1 VTFGDFRD
9 SRHAWCFARE
19 PPAARECSSRPAA
32 CRWKGVTSGLAVR
45 SPELGSGPLPDE
57 PAAAR
62 PIGRAAAWFYVAGGS
77 IALAGFAA
85 GPDRLQLPLMLLLLV
100 IGVAAMTHGPRRNV
114 APGRRRPWRWLLAA
128 EWLFVVAM
136 VLRAVVPGANAQP
149 PGPMVLI
156 PDAFVLPA
164 YLAVG
169 LAFAGLLRHR
179 RAAEDDP
186 ARVDAL
192 LVGLAAAFMTWVY
205 LIEPSMDHADLDVL
219 RIANSFFPVIDV
231 VLVVLVAQLALAG
244 GARQPALWLM
254 IGASVTT
261 FAGDFLFTLGDGQLV
276 AVPGHVVDAF
286 FLATFLT
293 LGAAAIHPSMRT
305 LTEPQQVVVKDLGPV
320 RTAVIAAM
328 VVVPIVVTTLE
339 PAGTLFGGIVRAAL
353 CALLVLAVLARVVR
367 SNNSRAR
374 AERVTRRRATHDALT
389 DLPNRELLAETIAG
403 WGERAAA
410 DDLEI
415 SLLFI
420 DLDRFKMVND
430 HWGHQVGDE
439 LLCAVAGRLGGQVR
453 AEDLVCRIG
462 GDEFVIA
469 LASPSH
475 SRLAESLA
483 GRVLAEFERPF
494 ELSVG
499 DVVISASIGVAKSL
513 GGAEALGLI
522 RDADTAMYKAKG
534 SGRNAYALFDT
545 SLRDQVR
552 DRMTMEQALRGAL
565 DRGELAVH
573 FQPIVDLATDEL
585 DGFEALMRWT
595 HPELGPVAPMDFI
608 PIAEETGLIVESGA
622 WLLRESALQ
631 LAAWHAARPAGAR
644 MLHVSVNVSVRQL
657 RDPALVETVRDVLAE
672 TGLPPSAVW
681 LEITESGVMEDV
693 ETALATLGALH
704 ELGVLLCIDDFGT
717 GYSSLSYLHRL
728 PAGIVKIDRSFV
740 AGVGEDGANE
750 PIVRAVL
757 AMTRAMGRRVVA
769 EGVETE
775 TQRDWLRDQG
785 CDMAQG
791 WLYGRPLAAPAQAGA
806 VTAR

>member
-1 VTFGDFRD
+1 
-9 SRHAWCFARE
+9 
-19 PPAARECSSRPAA
+19 
-32 CRWKGVTSGLAVR
+32 
-45 SPELGSGPLPDE
+45 
-57 PAAAR
+57 
-62 PIGRAAAWFYVAGGS
+62 
-77 IALAGFAA
+77 
-85 GPDRLQLPLMLLLLV
+85 
-100 IGVAAMTHGPRRNV
+100 
-114 APGRRRPWRWLLAA
+114 
-128 EWLFVVAM
+128 
-136 VLRAVVPGANAQP
+136 
-149 PGPMVLI
+149 
-156 PDAFVLPA
+156 
-164 YLAVG
+164 
-169 LAFAGLLRHR
+169 
-179 RAAEDDP
+179 
-186 ARVDAL
+186 
-192 LVGLAAAFMTWVY
+192 
-205 LIEPSMDHADLDVL
+205 
-219 RIANSFFPVIDV
+219 
-231 VLVVLVAQLALAG
+231 
-244 GARQPALWLM
+244 
-254 IGASVTT
+254 
-261 FAGDFLFTLGDGQLV
+261 
-276 AVPGHVVDAF
+276 
-286 FLATFLT
+286 
-293 LGAAAIHPSMRT
+293 
-305 LTEPQQVVVKDLGPV
+305 
-320 RTAVIAAM
+320 
-328 VVVPIVVTTLE
+328 
-339 PAGTLFGGIVRAAL
+339 
-353 CALLVLAVLARVVR
+353 
-367 SNNSRAR
+367 
-374 AERVTRRRATHDALT
+374 
-389 DLPNRELLAETIAG
+389 
-403 WGERAAA
+403 
-410 DDLEI
+410 
-415 SLLFI
+415 
-420 DLDRFKMVND
+420 
-430 HWGHQVGDE
+430 
-439 LLCAVAGRLGGQVR
+439 
-453 AEDLVCRIG
+453 
-462 GDEFVIA
+462 
-469 LASPSH
+469 
-475 SRLAESLA
+475 
-483 GRVLAEFERPF
+483 
-494 ELSVG
+494 
-499 DVVISASIGVAKSL
+499 VAKSL

-545 SLRDQVR
+545 SLRDRVR